1 MKMLLLILS
10 LFVNNNSLDKQVRG
24 YLTKHLSD
32 YQKFE
37 YEILAP
43 PKSAD
48 AIELQDDKEFNISKN
63 MVYIPV
69 KVASR
74 NSVVSSVIISV
85 KVKLYKNVLVANQV
99 IRARTDLN
107 EAMFESRLIEV
118 TSLRGTPVENAGM
131 VKSLRNKTLLNAGE
145 VLIEESCENMPII
158 FTGDEVTAVKIIGS
172 VTITVQ
178 AFAREDGA
186 TGDKIKIRTVDNKQ
200 FTAKI
205 IDRKKVFIEE

>member
-1 MKMLLLILS
+1 MKMLLLILA

-37 YEILAP
+37 YEILAS
-43 PKSAD
+43 PKTSD
-48 AIELQDDKEFNISKN
+48 TIELQDDKEFNISKN

-74 NSVVSSVIISV
+74 NSVVSSVISV

-99 IRARTDLN
+99 IRSRTDLN
-107 EAMFESRLIEV
+107 EAMFESRLVEV
-118 TSLRGTPVENAGM
+118 TSLRGTPVEDAGL
-131 VKSLRNKTLLNAGE
+131 VKSLRNKKIINTGE

-158 FTGDEVTAVKIIGS
+158 FTGDEVTAVKNIGS

-186 TGDKIKIRTVDNKQ
+186 AGDKIKIRTIDNKQ